1 MKTNDPHVS
10 PYETITAG
18 SLEEKVESWMQSSDR
33 AWSEVIEL
41 KRRIAKAREILTEEA
56 LQWMCIEPEVEKD
69 IKRAVE
75 ALEGK

>member
-41 KRRIAKAREILTEEA
+41 KRRIAKAREILEAVKMTEGADYLYEIECA
-56 LQWMCIEPEVEKD
+56 L
-69 IKRAVE
+69 E